1 MIGATADTGARC
13 GTTPQAGLELPVT
26 PEPLAAA
33 IRANYA
39 RVAMFAD
46 RPADVQAFG
55 LPVSGGP
62 QMGAL
67 LRPIATPLVLSGM
80 GAAASDLGA
89 AMCLEAGFTP
99 MRSGRAGDG
108 APDT

>member
-26 PEPLAAA
+26 PEHLAAA

-55 LPVSGGP
+55 LPVSSGS

-67 LRPIATPLVLSGM
+67 LRPIATPLVLTGM
-80 GAAASDLGA
+80 GAATSDLVA
-89 AMCLEAGFTP
+89 SMFREAGFTP
-99 MRSGRAGDG
+99 PLSGSAGGDV
-108 APDT
+108 A